1 MHVGK
6 RGPQRPFGGA
16 VHPFFCKGVYS
27 MKKSQWFC
35 ASLALACASGSV
47 MAQSVGVYGV
57 VGSGGYGVGLNAPLN
72 PMVGIRGELAQFS
85 GSDTYTEDQITYKGD
100 VKLKGNGL
108 FVDVRPFSGT
118 FRLVGG
124 LGFGGTSA
132 ALDAQTANGTVT
144 IDGQTFNASGN
155 SLSAS
160 IKYPSTMPYVGLGWG
175 HGRHNEPGWTFAF
188 DLGVSI
194 GKPSVSLTGSS
205 GLLAQPGAAAA
216 IAAEQQKVQ
225 DDLNSAKVLPVVK
238 LSIGYQF

>member
-1 MHVGK
+1 
-6 RGPQRPFGGA
+6 
-16 VHPFFCKGVYS
+16 
-27 MKKSQWFC
+27 MKKSHWFC
-35 ASLALACASGSV
+35 VSLALACASGAA

-57 VGSGGYGVGLNAPLN
+57 AGSGGFGVGLNAPLS
-72 PMVGIRGELAQFS
+72 PMVGMRGELAQFT

-100 VKLKGNGL
+100 VKLKGSGVFL
-108 FVDVRPFSGT
+108 DVRPFSGV

-132 ALDAQTANGTVT
+132 ALDAQATNGRVT
-144 IDGQTFNASGN
+144 IDGQSFDASGN

-160 IKYPSTMPYVGLGWG
+160 IKYPSTMPYVGIGWG

-194 GKPSVSLTGSS
+194 GKPSVTLTGSS

-216 IAAEQQKVQ
+216 ITAEQQKVQ

-238 LSIGYQF
+238 VSVGYQF